1 MRLPIASLVIAAAVL
16 VGATQTAS
24 AQSPNSYPWCARYYT
39 QAAPTS
45 CYFASRQL
53 CAQTVSGIGGYCF
66 QNPGYR
72 GAVARAAPRRYGHRY
87 Y

>member
-1 MRLPIASLVIAAAVL
+1 MRLPIASLVIATALLA
-16 VGATQTAS
+16 GATQTAS
-24 AQSPNSYPWCARYYT
+24 AQSPNSYPWCAQYYT
-39 QAAPTS
+39 RSTATS

-53 CAQTVSGIGGYCF
+53 CAQTVSGIGGRCY

-72 GAVARAAPRRYGHRY
+72 GAVAMAAPRRYRHRY